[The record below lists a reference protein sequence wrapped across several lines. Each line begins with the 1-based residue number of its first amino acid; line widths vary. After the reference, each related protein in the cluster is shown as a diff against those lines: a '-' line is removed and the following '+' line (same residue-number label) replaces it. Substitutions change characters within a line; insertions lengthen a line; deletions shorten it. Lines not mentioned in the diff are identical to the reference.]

1 MVFAGKDLLNEHTLE
16 HYQLHNNSSLTQMLR
31 MHGGMDPFEMLRN
44 RAKKQ
49 AALLQEQEAARD
61 PSGFAKTDAHQQ
73 DIQQQNQAKKV
84 AAEEREMAKAQTQAR
99 LNSQFEALI
108 IEEEIASAC
117 PLAATPALV
126 QAASTASSTIY
137 QQVTNRHLSS
147 RTANRLLLHMRA
159 RVQEGSSIR
168 ATIPTPL
175 DRAARVQFL
184 IAEPANQ
191 TEVYTQ
197 DITVEH
203 IQEACANLTPAL
215 TLVEVS
221 DPHKRNLPQLFKITS
236 AGTMSRLRIKTKNPC
251 RIFIHFKKA
260 T

>member
-1 MVFAGKDLLNEHTLE
+1 
-16 HYQLHNNSSLTQMLR
+16 
-31 MHGGMDPFEMLRN
+31 MDPFEMLRN

-49 AALLQEQEAARD
+49 AALLQEQEAAKD

-84 AAEEREMAKAQTQAR
+84 AEAERALAKAQTQAR

-126 QAASTASSTIY
+126 QAASIASSTIY

-191 TEVYTQ
+191 TEVYTH

-221 DPHKRNLPQLFKITS
+221 DPHKRNLPQLFKITCAS
-236 AGTMSRLRIKTKNPC
+236 TLAPQLYSWS
-251 RIFIHFKKA
+251 
-260 T
+260 

>member
-49 AALLQEQEAARD
+49 AALLQEQEAAKD
-61 PSGFAKTDAHQQ
+61 PSGFAKTDAYQQ

-84 AAEEREMAKAQTQAR
+84 AEAERALAKAQTQAR

-126 QAASTASSTIY
+126 QAASIASSAIY
-137 QQVTNRHLSS
+137 QQVTNRNLSS

-175 DRAARVQFL
+175 DRAARV
-184 IAEPANQ
+184 
-191 TEVYTQ
+191 
-197 DITVEH
+197 
-203 IQEACANLTPAL
+203 
-215 TLVEVS
+215 
-221 DPHKRNLPQLFKITS
+221 
-236 AGTMSRLRIKTKNPC
+236 
-251 RIFIHFKKA
+251 
-260 T
+260 